1 MTILIKRG
9 FGRLQAAITSTIF
22 QDHNILLRDGAPVVI
37 DWAEAVI
44 EHPFCGLVN
53 TFRSLV
59 DRWGFEAGAPDLLA
73 LRDAYLEPWT
83 TFAPLSRLTELFE
96 TAYPLGMLCRAVSWD
111 RLLAELPADE
121 RGEFDRFAPVWLG
134 LAS

>member
-1 MTILIKRG
+1 MRRLRPTIA
-9 FGRLQAAITSTIF
+9 RLDREARRHDSRLAELTKSST
-22 QDHNILLRDGAPVVI
+22 DHNILLRDGAPVVI

-96 TAYPLGMLCRAVSWD
+96 ARLPSRHALPRA
-111 RLLAELPADE
+111 
-121 RGEFDRFAPVWLG
+121 
-134 LAS
+134 

>member
-1 MTILIKRG
+1 M
-9 FGRLQAAITSTIF
+9 
-22 QDHNILLRDGAPVVI
+22 
-37 DWAEAVI
+37 
-44 EHPFCGLVN
+44 N

-96 TAYPLGMLCRAVSWD
+96 AAYPLGMLCRA
-111 RLLAELPADE
+111 AELGPAA
-121 RGEFDRFAPVWLG
+121 RGATRATTG
-134 LAS
+134 ASSIASRPHGSGWPRKLVAGEG

>member
-1 MTILIKRG
+1 M
-9 FGRLQAAITSTIF
+9 
-22 QDHNILLRDGAPVVI
+22 
-37 DWAEAVI
+37 
-44 EHPFCGLVN
+44 N

-59 DRWGFEAGAPDLLA
+59 DRWGFEAGAPDLVA

-96 TAYPLGMLCRAVSWD
+96 AAYPLGMLCRAVSWD

-121 RGEFDRFAPVWLG
+121 RGEFDRLRARMARAGLG
-134 LAS
+134 NSGREG